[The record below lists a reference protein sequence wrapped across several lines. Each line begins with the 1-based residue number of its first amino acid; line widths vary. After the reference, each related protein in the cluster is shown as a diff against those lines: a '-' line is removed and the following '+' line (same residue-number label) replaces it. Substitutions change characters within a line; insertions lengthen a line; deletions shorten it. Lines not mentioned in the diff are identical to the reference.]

1 MMILVQICLYSSRSI
16 TNMAIL
22 GMVERHEDATGGW
35 SENRT
40 CKVERNLELKR
51 IEIQEAGLKVK
62 KKFKINKLFL
72 SF

>member
-1 MMILVQICLYSSRSI
+1 
-16 TNMAIL
+16 MAIL